1 MKTVGIIAE
10 YNPFHTGHKYQ
21 LDQIRQKLH
30 ADYIVIAMSG
40 DFCAA
45 GHSCPFFKA
54 CAYQDGFILRR
65 RPGGGAACFC
75 FHSQCRRLCKG
86 AVHLLSGLGVTDVLC
101 FGSES
106 TDTQLFMELARIL
119 LREPEPYRQLLTKNL
134 KDGLSF
140 PAARSNALTLYT
152 HNPQLA
158 TLLSKPNTILGI
170 EYCKAILSLNSS
182 IHPYALQ
189 REGSGYHDTDLSDT
203 FPSASGIRAQLFK
216 EPLACFQDLIP
227 SPSFS
232 IFKKAIEEGLYLK
245 ESDLDPLYRYRLL
258 LETPDSLQQYLD
270 MNEDLARRI
279 CTCAWEY
286 STFTEFAAKVKTKNM
301 TQAHAFSVHC
311 FMPCFKSGTLPA
323 IFIMHAFLVFVRP
336 AAQPSIPNKKR
347 GSMPLLS
354 KAADVQLYC
363 CPLQKIIC
371 FRKLFLLPTCA
382 QTMLSQKTG
391 QPFIHEYSQPV
402 VVL

>member
-40 DFCAA
+40 DFVQRGTPALFPKHVRTRMA
-45 GHSCPFFKA
+45 LSCGADLVVELPVSVSTA
-54 CAYQDGFILRR
+54 SAEGF
-65 RPGGGAACFC
+65 A
-75 FHSQCRRLCKG
+75 KG

-106 TDTQLFMELARIL
+106 TDTQLLMELARIL

-170 EYCKAILSLNSS
+170 EYCKAILSLKSS

-203 FPSASGIRAQLFK
+203 FPSASGIRTRIFK
-216 EPLACFQDLIP
+216 EPLACFQDLSP

-301 TQAHAFSVHC
+301 TQARIQRALLHALLQIRH
-311 FMPCFKSGTLPA
+311 T
-323 IFIMHAFLVFVRP
+323 
-336 AAQPSIPNKKR
+336 PSDFHYARILGFRKASSSLLSQIKKR

-354 KAADVQLYC
+354 KAADAAL
-363 CPLQKIIC
+363 
-371 FRKLFLLPTCA
+371 LLPPTENNLFQETVFA
-382 QTMLSQKTG
+382 SNLYQTMLSQKTG

>member
-21 LDQIRQKLH
+21 LDQIRQMLH

-40 DFCAA
+40 DFVQRGTPALFPKHLRTRMA
-45 GHSCPFFKA
+45 LSCGADLVVELPVSVSTA
-54 CAYQDGFILRR
+54 SAEGF
-65 RPGGGAACFC
+65 A
-75 FHSQCRRLCKG
+75 KG
-86 AVHLLSGLGVTDVLC
+86 AVRLLFGLGVTDVLC

-106 TDTQLFMELARIL
+106 TDTQLLMELARIL
-119 LREPEPYRQLLTKNL
+119 LKEPEPYRQLLTESL
-134 KDGLSF
+134 KEGLSF

-158 TLLSKPNTILGI
+158 ALLSKPNTILGI
-170 EYCKAILSLNSS
+170 EYCKAILSLKSS
-182 IHPYALQ
+182 IQPYALK

-203 FPSASGIRAQLFK
+203 FPSASGIRTQLFK
-216 EPLACFQDLIP
+216 EPLACFQDQIP
-227 SPSFS
+227 SPAFS
-232 IFKKAIEEGLYLK
+232 VFKKAIEEGLYLT

-270 MNEDLARRI
+270 MSEDLARRI

-286 STFTEFAAKVKTKNM
+286 STFSEFASKVKTKNI
-301 TQAHAFSVHC
+301 TQTRIQRALLHALLQIRHTPSDFHYARILG
-311 FMPCFKSGTLPA
+311 FRKSSSSLLSQ
-323 IFIMHAFLVFVRP
+323 I
-336 AAQPSIPNKKR
+336 KKR

-354 KAADVQLYC
+354 KAADAAL
-363 CPLQKIIC
+363 
-371 FRKLFLLPTCA
+371 LLPPADNALFQETVFA
-382 QTMLSQKTG
+382 SNLYQTMLSQKTG

-402 VVL
+402 VIL

>member
-1 MKTVGIIAE
+1 
-10 YNPFHTGHKYQ
+10 
-21 LDQIRQKLH
+21 
-30 ADYIVIAMSG
+30 
-40 DFCAA
+40 
-45 GHSCPFFKA
+45 
-54 CAYQDGFILRR
+54 
-65 RPGGGAACFC
+65 
-75 FHSQCRRLCKG
+75 
-86 AVHLLSGLGVTDVLC
+86 
-101 FGSES
+101 
-106 TDTQLFMELARIL
+106 MELARIL
-119 LREPEPYRQLLTKNL
+119 LREPEPYRQLLTKNF

-170 EYCKAILSLNSS
+170 EYCKAILSLKSS

-203 FPSASGIRAQLFK
+203 FPSASGIRTQLFK

-301 TQAHAFSVHC
+301 TQARIQRALLHALLQIRHTPSDFHYARILG
-311 FMPCFKSGTLPA
+311 FKSNASSLLKAVKSNAKIPVITKLADAKNKLDETGNKILSHELASSFLYRQAVWCKFHETLPDEFRA
-323 IFIMHAFLVFVRP
+323 GIV
-336 AAQPSIPNKKR
+336 
-347 GSMPLLS
+347 
-354 KAADVQLYC
+354 
-363 CPLQKIIC
+363 II
-371 FRKLFLLPTCA
+371 
-382 QTMLSQKTG
+382 
-391 QPFIHEYSQPV
+391 
-402 VVL
+402 

>member
-40 DFCAA
+40 DFVQRGTPALFSKHVRTRMA
-45 GHSCPFFKA
+45 LSCGADLVVELPVSVSTA
-54 CAYQDGFILRR
+54 SAEGF
-65 RPGGGAACFC
+65 A
-75 FHSQCRRLCKG
+75 KG

-106 TDTQLFMELARIL
+106 TDTQLLMELARIL

-170 EYCKAILSLNSS
+170 EYCKAILSLKSS

-203 FPSASGIRAQLFK
+203 FPSASGIRTRIFK

-245 ESDLDPLYRYRLL
+245 ESDLDPLGNIAHLLNLQPRLK
-258 LETPDSLQQYLD
+258 
-270 MNEDLARRI
+270 RRI
-279 CTCAWEY
+279 
-286 STFTEFAAKVKTKNM
+286 
-301 TQAHAFSVHC
+301 
-311 FMPCFKSGTLPA
+311 
-323 IFIMHAFLVFVRP
+323 
-336 AAQPSIPNKKR
+336 
-347 GSMPLLS
+347 
-354 KAADVQLYC
+354 
-363 CPLQKIIC
+363 
-371 FRKLFLLPTCA
+371 
-382 QTMLSQKTG
+382 
-391 QPFIHEYSQPV
+391 
-402 VVL
+402 